1 MKTMFEL
8 LRYAYPNDTDQA
20 IRTSIERA
28 KIGEVNLGIVWER
41 VCSEYLG
48 FEKLRPNSAW
58 RDHKDYSDSKFAKAV
73 RIDNKKNDPNCFQAT
88 INTRNKIGDLRVCM
102 WNPITDKLYY
112 MLIPHEYY
120 IQYNGHPIKIT
131 FQAFNPK
138 GKHWDQYQ
146 CNFETVIGKVADKS
160 KILYNTNIRQLNGK
174 FISQA

>member
-8 LRYAYPNDTDQA
+8 LKYAYPNDTDEGV
-20 IRTSIERA
+20 RTTISRA
-28 KIGEVNLGIVWER
+28 KEGEINLGTVWER

-58 RDHKDYSDSKFAKAV
+58 RDHKDFTDSKFAKV
-73 RIDNKKNDPNCFQAT
+73 IRINNNRNASNCFQAT
-88 INTRNKIGDLRVCM
+88 IGTSNKIGDLRVCM

-112 MLIPHEYY
+112 MLIPYEYY
-120 IQYNGHPIKIT
+120 IQYNGNPIKIT

-138 GKHWDQYQ
+138 GKHWDRHQ
-146 CNFETVIGKVADKS
+146 CDFDKVIGKVADKS
-160 KILYNTNIRQLNGK
+160 KELYNTNIRILNGK